1 LDYGYHVL
9 EDVEDPMVALSVQA
23 VRLFGVVVTPTPWLV
38 DLLPFC
44 E

>member
-1 LDYGYHVL
+1 
-9 EDVEDPMVALSVQA
+9 MVALSVQA